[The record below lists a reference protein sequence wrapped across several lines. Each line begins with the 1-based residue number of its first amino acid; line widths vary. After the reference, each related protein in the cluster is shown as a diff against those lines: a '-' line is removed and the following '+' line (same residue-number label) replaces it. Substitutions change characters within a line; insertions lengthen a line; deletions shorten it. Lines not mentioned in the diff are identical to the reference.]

1 MPEDRDEGRCFGQ
14 HRRDA
19 FGADH
24 SHHTRPTPHQPHQ
37 GQSQRHED
45 PVHQQSAAR
54 QPPGG
59 AGLLFVD
66 GVAKAATGFVL
77 HEVIVAISYNGAMQT
92 LVMPPGPAA
101 GFDLGGSDESLARL
115 VRYFSE
121 FGDIYRVFAP
131 ARGVYNY
138 VINHPDDIKRVLLS
152 NHRNYTKGEGMD
164 RVKILLGNGIM
175 TSEGDFW
182 RRQRRMMQPSF
193 HRRVIDQFSDLIGE
207 VNAGFAARWAQ
218 QAARGEAI
226 NVSDDASEL
235 TLQIVLRSIFGTD
248 LDRLESQLGAN
259 PFDVVAKEQNRDLK
273 FAFRFRSLTK
283 LVAELIGRRRREP
296 EQHFDFLSMLM
307 ASRDRD
313 TDEGMSEKE
322 LIDEVLTLIV
332 AGHETTAAALTWTW
346 YLISQH
352 PDAQARLQA
361 EADRMPGDG
370 TLGLDA
376 AESLA
381 FTHQVLQEALRLYP
395 PGWLIT
401 RRTIEADELGGYP
414 IAPRTDV
421 FISPYMLHRHPA
433 FWSEPEEFRPER
445 FAGADA
451 AERHRFSYI
460 PFAVGPRHCI
470 GENIAM
476 FEMLVHVQAMSR
488 RFHLTR
494 AGSEPIELEAQ
505 INLRPRSNLMMRVKA
520 R

>member
-1 MPEDRDEGRCFGQ
+1 M
-14 HRRDA
+14 
-19 FGADH
+19 
-24 SHHTRPTPHQPHQ
+24 
-37 GQSQRHED
+37 QS
-45 PVHQQSAAR
+45 PA
-54 QPPGG
+54 
-59 AGLLFVD
+59 L
-66 GVAKAATGFVL
+66 
-77 HEVIVAISYNGAMQT
+77 
-92 LVMPPGPAA
+92 PPGPAE

-115 VRYFSE
+115 RHYFAE

-138 VINHPDDIKRVLLS
+138 VVNHPDDIKRVLLS

-193 HRRVIDQFSDLIGE
+193 HRRVIDQFSALLRE
-207 VNAGFAARWAQ
+207 VNDKFAARWAEK
-218 QAARGEAI
+218 AARAEPV
-226 NVSDDASEL
+226 NLSDDTSEL
-235 TLQIVLRSIFGTD
+235 TLEIVLRSIFGSD
-248 LDRLESQLGAN
+248 LARLEKQLGAN
-259 PFDVVAKEQNRDLK
+259 PFEVVAKEQNRDLK

-283 LVAELIGRRRREP
+283 LVAELIDRRRREP
-296 EQHFDFLSMLM
+296 EEHFDFLSMLM
-307 ASRDRD
+307 ATRDRE
-313 TDEGMSEKE
+313 TDEAMSDKE

-352 PDAQARLQA
+352 PDAAARLQA
-361 EADRMPGDG
+361 EADAGSDRM
-370 TLGLDA
+370 LGLDA
-376 AESLA
+376 AESLQ

-401 RRTIEADELGGYP
+401 RRTLEADELGGYP
-414 IAPRTDV
+414 IAARTDV

-451 AERHRFSYI
+451 EERHRFAYI

-470 GENIAM
+470 GENMAM
-476 FEMLVHVQAMSR
+476 FEMLVHVHAMSR

-494 AGSEPIELEAQ
+494 ASAEPIELEAQ
-505 INLRPRSNLMMRVKA
+505 INLRPRSNLMMRVET

>member
-1 MPEDRDEGRCFGQ
+1 
-14 HRRDA
+14 
-19 FGADH
+19 
-24 SHHTRPTPHQPHQ
+24 
-37 GQSQRHED
+37 
-45 PVHQQSAAR
+45 
-54 QPPGG
+54 
-59 AGLLFVD
+59 
-66 GVAKAATGFVL
+66 
-77 HEVIVAISYNGAMQT
+77 MQT
-92 LVMPPGPAA
+92 LPLPPGPAE
-101 GFDLGGSDESLARL
+101 GFDLGGSDESLVRL
-115 VRYFSE
+115 RRYFAE

-131 ARGVYNY
+131 GRGVYDY

-193 HRRVIDQFSDLIGE
+193 HRRVIDQFSALIRNINDKFA
-207 VNAGFAARWAQ
+207 VRWADKAARD
-218 QAARGEAI
+218 EPI
-226 NVSDDASEL
+226 NLSDDASEL
-235 TLQIVLRSIFGTD
+235 TLEIVLHSIFGND
-248 LDRLESQLGAN
+248 LARLESEFGAN
-259 PFDVVAKEQNRDLK
+259 PFEVVAKEQNRDLK

-283 LVAELIGRRRREP
+283 LVAQLIDRRRRHP
-296 EQHFDFLSMLM
+296 EEHVDFLSMLM

-313 TDEGMSEKE
+313 TDEAMSDKE

-332 AGHETTAAALTWTW
+332 AGHETTAAALTWAW

-352 PDAQARLQA
+352 PEAQARLQA
-361 EADRMPGDG
+361 EADRVSSDQ

-376 AESLA
+376 AEALE

-401 RRTIEADELGGYP
+401 RRTLEADELGGYP
-414 IAPRTDV
+414 IAARTDV

-433 FWSEPEEFRPER
+433 LWSEPEEFRPER
-445 FAGADA
+445 FAGPDA
-451 AERHRFSYI
+451 EERHRFAYI

-476 FEMLVHVQAMSR
+476 FEMLVHVHAMSR
-488 RFHLTR
+488 RFRLTR
-494 AGSEPIELEAQ
+494 ADNEPIELEAQ
-505 INLRPRSNLMMRVKA
+505 INLRPRSNLLMMVEA

>member
-1 MPEDRDEGRCFGQ
+1 M
-14 HRRDA
+14 
-19 FGADH
+19 
-24 SHHTRPTPHQPHQ
+24 HTI
-37 GQSQRHED
+37 
-45 PVHQQSAAR
+45 A
-54 QPPGG
+54 
-59 AGLLFVD
+59 L
-66 GVAKAATGFVL
+66 
-77 HEVIVAISYNGAMQT
+77 
-92 LVMPPGPAA
+92 PPGPAE

-115 VRYFSE
+115 RRYFAE
-121 FGDIYRVFAP
+121 YGDLYRVFAP

-193 HRRVIDQFSDLIGE
+193 HRRVIDQFAALIHN
-207 VNAGFAARWAQ
+207 VNDKFAARWAAK
-218 QAARGEAI
+218 AAHGEAL
-226 NVSDDASEL
+226 NLSDDASEL
-235 TLQIVLRSIFGTD
+235 TLEIVLGSIFGSD
-248 LDRLESQLGAN
+248 LARLETQFGAN
-259 PFDVVAKEQNRDLK
+259 PFEVVAKEQNRDLK

-283 LVAELIGRRRREP
+283 LVQELINRRRREP
-296 EQHFDFLSMLM
+296 GEHFDFLSMLM
-307 ASRDRD
+307 ATRDRE
-313 TDEGMSEKE
+313 TDAAMSDKE

-352 PDAQARLQA
+352 PAAQAQLQD
-361 EADRMPGDG
+361 EADR
-370 TLGLDA
+370 LGSDQPLNLGA
-376 AESLA
+376 AESLT

-401 RRTIEADELGGYP
+401 RRTLEADELGGYA

-445 FAGADA
+445 FAGDDA
-451 AERHRFSYI
+451 AERHKFSYI

-488 RFHLTR
+488 RFRLTR

-505 INLRPRSNLMMRVKA
+505 INLRPRSNLMMTVQER
-520 R
+520 

>member
-1 MPEDRDEGRCFGQ
+1 M
-14 HRRDA
+14 
-19 FGADH
+19 
-24 SHHTRPTPHQPHQ
+24 HT
-37 GQSQRHED
+37 
-45 PVHQQSAAR
+45 PV
-54 QPPGG
+54 
-59 AGLLFVD
+59 L
-66 GVAKAATGFVL
+66 
-77 HEVIVAISYNGAMQT
+77 
-92 LVMPPGPAA
+92 PPGPAE
-101 GFDLGGSDESLARL
+101 GFDLGGSDESLSRL
-115 VRYFSE
+115 KRYFAE

-131 ARGVYNY
+131 SRGVYHY

-193 HRRVIDQFSDLIGE
+193 HRRVIDQFSRLIRE
-207 VNAGFAARWAQ
+207 VNDKFIERWEQ
-218 QAARGEAI
+218 KAARGEPVNI
-226 NVSDDASEL
+226 SDDTSEL
-235 TLQIVLRSIFGTD
+235 TLEIVLGSIFGTD
-248 LDRLESQLGAN
+248 LARLETQLGAN
-259 PFDVVAKEQNRDLK
+259 PFEVVAKEQNRDLK

-283 LVAELIGRRRREP
+283 LVQELISRRRQTSE
-296 EQHFDFLSMLM
+296 EHFDFLSMLM
-307 ASRDRD
+307 ATRDRE
-313 TDEGMSEKE
+313 TDQPMSDKE

-346 YLISQH
+346 YLVSQH
-352 PDAQARLQA
+352 PETQAQLQA
-361 EADRMPGDG
+361 EADRAGGDQ

-381 FTHQVLQEALRLYP
+381 FTHQVVQEALRLYP

-401 RRTIEADELGGYP
+401 RRSLEADELGGFP

-451 AERHRFSYI
+451 EERHRFAYI

-470 GENIAM
+470 GENIAL
-476 FEMLVHVQAMSR
+476 FEMLVHVHAMSR
-488 RFHLTR
+488 RFRLTR
-494 AGSEPIELEAQ
+494 AGDEPVELEAQ
-505 INLRPRSNLMMRVKA
+505 INLRPRSNLMMRVAA

>member
-1 MPEDRDEGRCFGQ
+1 
-14 HRRDA
+14 
-19 FGADH
+19 
-24 SHHTRPTPHQPHQ
+24 
-37 GQSQRHED
+37 
-45 PVHQQSAAR
+45 
-54 QPPGG
+54 
-59 AGLLFVD
+59 
-66 GVAKAATGFVL
+66 
-77 HEVIVAISYNGAMQT
+77 MQT
-92 LVMPPGPAA
+92 LALPPGPAQ
-101 GFDLGGSDESLARL
+101 GFDLGGNDETLARL
-115 VRYFSE
+115 SRYFAE
-121 FGDIYRVFAP
+121 FGDTYRVFAP
-131 ARGVYNY
+131 GRGVYNY

-193 HRRVIDQFSDLIGE
+193 HRRVIDQFGSLIRE
-207 VNAGFAARWAQ
+207 VNDKFAGRWAEKAARA
-218 QAARGEAI
+218 EAV
-226 NVSDDASEL
+226 NLSDDTSEL
-235 TLQIVLRSIFGTD
+235 TLEIVLRSIFGKD
-248 LDRLESQLGAN
+248 LARLEAQLGAN
-259 PFDVVAKEQNRDLK
+259 PFEVVAKEQNRDLK

-283 LVAELIGRRRREP
+283 LVAELIDRRRRTGE
-296 EQHFDFLSMLM
+296 EHFDFLSMLM
-307 ASRDRD
+307 ASRDRE
-313 TDEGMSEKE
+313 TDEAMSDKE

-352 PDAQARLQA
+352 PETQARLQA
-361 EADRMPGDG
+361 EADRTSADQ

-376 AESLA
+376 AETLE

-401 RRTIEADELGGYP
+401 RRTLEADELGGYP

-421 FISPYMLHRHPA
+421 FISPYILHRHPV

-445 FAGADA
+445 FAGPDA
-451 AERHRFSYI
+451 EERHRFAYI

-488 RFHLTR
+488 RFRLTR
-494 AGSEPIELEAQ
+494 AGDDPIELEAQ
-505 INLRPRSNLMMRVKA
+505 INLRPRSNLMMTVEA

>member
-1 MPEDRDEGRCFGQ
+1 M
-14 HRRDA
+14 
-19 FGADH
+19 
-24 SHHTRPTPHQPHQ
+24 
-37 GQSQRHED
+37 
-45 PVHQQSAAR
+45 
-54 QPPGG
+54 
-59 AGLLFVD
+59 
-66 GVAKAATGFVL
+66 
-77 HEVIVAISYNGAMQT
+77 MQT
-92 LVMPPGPAA
+92 LALPPGPAE
-101 GFDLGGSDESLARL
+101 GFDLGGSDESLIRL
-115 VRYFSE
+115 GRYFAE
-121 FGDIYRVFAP
+121 FGDVYRVFAP
-131 ARGVYNY
+131 SRGVYNY

-193 HRRVIDQFSDLIGE
+193 HRRVIDQFSTLIRE
-207 VNAGFAARWAQ
+207 VNDKFAARWAEK
-218 QAARGEAI
+218 AARAEAI
-226 NVSDDASEL
+226 NVSDDTSEL
-235 TLQIVLRSIFGTD
+235 TLDIVLRSIFGND
-248 LDRLESQLGAN
+248 LERLEKQLGAN
-259 PFDVVAKEQNRDLK
+259 PFEVVAKEQNRDLK

-283 LVAELIGRRRREP
+283 LVAELVNRRRHTP

-307 ASRDRD
+307 ATRDRE
-313 TDEGMSEKE
+313 TDEPMSDKE

-346 YLISQH
+346 YLIGQH
-352 PDAQARLQA
+352 PDAQAQLHEEAGRVP
-361 EADRMPGDG
+361 ADR

-401 RRTIEADELGGYP
+401 RRTLEADELGGYP

-421 FISPYMLHRHPA
+421 FISPYVLHRHPA
-433 FWSEPEEFRPER
+433 FWSEPEEFKPER

-451 AERHRFSYI
+451 EERHRFSYI

-476 FEMLVHVQAMSR
+476 FEMLVHVHAMSR
-488 RFHLTR
+488 RFRLTR
-494 AGSEPIELEAQ
+494 TSNEPIELEAQ
-505 INLRPRSNLMMRVKA
+505 INLRPRSSLMMTVDA

>member
-1 MPEDRDEGRCFGQ
+1 MPMQ
-14 HRRDA
+14 
-19 FGADH
+19 
-24 SHHTRPTPHQPHQ
+24 
-37 GQSQRHED
+37 
-45 PVHQQSAAR
+45 
-54 QPPGG
+54 
-59 AGLLFVD
+59 
-66 GVAKAATGFVL
+66 
-77 HEVIVAISYNGAMQT
+77 AIA
-92 LVMPPGPAA
+92 LPPGPAE

-115 VRYFSE
+115 RRYFAQ
-121 FGDIYRVFAP
+121 FGDLYRVFAP
-131 ARGVYNY
+131 SRGVYNY

-175 TSEGDFW
+175 TSEGDLW

-193 HRRVIDQFSDLIGE
+193 HRRVIDQFSALIDE
-207 VNAGFAARWAQ
+207 VNGKFAARWAEK
-218 QAARGEAI
+218 AARAEAI
-226 NVSDDASEL
+226 NLSDDASEL
-235 TLQIVLRSIFGTD
+235 TLEIVLRSIFGSD
-248 LDRLESQLGAN
+248 LARLEKQLGAN
-259 PFDVVAKEQNRDLK
+259 PFEVVAKEQNRDLK

-283 LVAELIGRRRREP
+283 LVAELIDRRRRHPSE
-296 EQHFDFLSMLM
+296 HFDFLGMLM
-307 ASRDRD
+307 ATRDRE
-313 TDEGMSEKE
+313 TDEAMSDKQ

-346 YLISQH
+346 YLVSQH
-352 PDAQARLQA
+352 PDTADRLQD
-361 EADRMPGDG
+361 EADRTGADG

-376 AESLA
+376 AESLK

-451 AERHRFSYI
+451 EERHRFAYI

-470 GENIAM
+470 GENMAM
-476 FEMLVHVQAMSR
+476 FEMLVHVNAMSR
-488 RFHLTR
+488 RFRLTR

-505 INLRPRSNLMMRVKA
+505 INLRPRSHLMMTVTVR
-520 R
+520 

>member
-1 MPEDRDEGRCFGQ
+1 
-14 HRRDA
+14 
-19 FGADH
+19 
-24 SHHTRPTPHQPHQ
+24 
-37 GQSQRHED
+37 
-45 PVHQQSAAR
+45 
-54 QPPGG
+54 
-59 AGLLFVD
+59 
-66 GVAKAATGFVL
+66 
-77 HEVIVAISYNGAMQT
+77 MQT
-92 LVMPPGPAA
+92 PGVPPGPTD
-101 GFDLGGSDESLARL
+101 GFDLGGNDESLARL
-115 VRYFSE
+115 GRYFAE

-138 VINHPDDIKRVLLS
+138 VINHPDHIKRVLLS

-193 HRRVIDQFSDLIGE
+193 HRRVIDRFSALIRE
-207 VNAGFAARWAQ
+207 VNDKFAERWEQ
-218 QAARGEAI
+218 QAARSEPV
-226 NVSDDASEL
+226 NLSDDTSEL
-235 TLQIVLRSIFGTD
+235 TLEIVLRSIFGSD
-248 LDRLESQLGAN
+248 LKRLEEKLGAN
-259 PFDVVAKEQNRDLK
+259 PFAVVAKEQNRDLK

-283 LVAELIGRRRREP
+283 LVQELIERRRREP
-296 EQHFDFLSMLM
+296 QEHFDFLSMLM
-307 ASRDRD
+307 ATRDRD
-313 TDEGMSEKE
+313 TDQPMSDKE

-352 PDAQARLQA
+352 PEAAEALRA
-361 EADRMPGDG
+361 EADRTASEP

-376 AESLA
+376 AESLT

-401 RRTIEADELGGYP
+401 RRTLEADELGGFP

-433 FWSEPEEFRPER
+433 FWSEPEEFKPER

-476 FEMLVHVQAMSR
+476 FEMLVHVHAMSR
-488 RFHLTR
+488 RFRLSR
-494 AGSEPIELEAQ
+494 AGEEPIELEAQ
-505 INLRPRSNLMMRVKA
+505 INLRPRSNLMMTVQPR
-520 R
+520 